1 MKIEEAIINRFYETV
16 FGEICFGV
24 KVKEGELTEDEIK
37 GLKAAWRL
45 KTPLSFGEIKIFQSE
60 TNEDIVP
67 AYGLYKGSSELELHT
82 DGSYTKTIEIPVK
95 LPQTIYQKFKRIC
108 IEYSGESYYQRVKKH
123 LGVEHLREI
132 GEKHKMSESMV
143 DDVFRLQMN
152 FIDNCMKK
160 KSVIDISSLTH
171 KDNAVLKW
179 KQLFEIF
186 NLYNKNEANTDEAS

>member
-1 MKIEEAIINRFYETV
+1 MKTFTFVTNDITVKNNRGLKGRNQFAVEMEIERTLFADVIGIEAFPTETHFKVTVEPIGESQDEDSEEAQVGENLV
-16 FGEICFGV
+16 ANNKGEIV
-24 KVKEGELTEDEIK
+24 KKEE
-37 GLKAAWRL
+37 
-45 KTPLSFGEIKIFQSE
+45 
-60 TNEDIVP
+60 
-67 AYGLYKGSSELELHT
+67 
-82 DGSYTKTIEIPVK
+82 
-95 LPQTIYQKFKRIC
+95 TIYQKFKRIC

-143 DDVFRLQMN
+143 EDVFRLQMN
-152 FIDNCMKK
+152 FIDNCMQK

-186 NLYNKNEANTDEAS
+186 NLYNKNEKEV